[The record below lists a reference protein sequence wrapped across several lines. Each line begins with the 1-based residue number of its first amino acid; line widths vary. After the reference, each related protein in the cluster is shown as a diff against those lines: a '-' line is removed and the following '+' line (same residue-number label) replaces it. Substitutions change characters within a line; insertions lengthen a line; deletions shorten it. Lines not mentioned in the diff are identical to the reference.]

1 MKKLFLIIVIIFMV
15 LSIGLLATI
24 RIRYGGGNQFE
35 DRSSTPI
42 LPQSALKIVA
52 ALDEPPGNIAVS
64 ATGRIFITIHP
75 LSRPKTNKVV
85 ELINGKPVPYPEA
98 DAQQNL
104 FQAVLGLAIDR
115 QNRLWLLD
123 DGMQGIKQPRLLAF
137 DLQIDQLVKRYDFPS
152 EIAGFGSF
160 LNDLQIDPAGQK
172 IYIADTSTLAK
183 KPAIIIYD
191 TEQNTARRV
200 LENHP
205 SVVEQDWIINAGGH
219 KMVLGWGLFVVKP
232 AVDSIALDRNGEWLY
247 YGPMAHES
255 MFRVRTKDLNNRSLS
270 SEELGSKV
278 EKFGPKPLSDGL
290 SMDLADNIY
299 ITDVE
304 HGAILKLGSDRKLA
318 TLIKDARL
326 RWPDGLSFGPDNWLY
341 ISDSALQDVM
351 FKSKKYIR
359 SKAPYYIFKFKP
371 GPSGIA
377 GQ

>member
-1 MKKLFLIIVIIFMV
+1 MKKIFLTIVIIFLV
-15 LSIGLLATI
+15 FFIGLLAAI
-24 RIRYGGGNQFE
+24 RLRYGGGRDFE
-35 DRSSTPI
+35 DRSSSPL
-42 LPQSALKIVA
+42 LPSSALEIVA
-52 ALDEPPGNIAVS
+52 ALDEPPGNVAVS

-75 LSRPKTNKVV
+75 LSRPETNKVV
-85 ELINGKPVPYPEA
+85 ELIEGKPVPYPDA
-98 DAQQNL
+98 DSQQSV

-123 DGMQGIKQPRLLAF
+123 DGLQGIKQPRLLAF
-137 DLQIDQLVKRYDFPS
+137 DLQTNKRVKRFDFPS

-183 KPAIIIYD
+183 NPAIIIYD
-191 TEQNTARRV
+191 VEQNSARRV

-205 SVVEQDWIINAGGH
+205 SVVEQNWVINAPGR
-219 KMVLGWGLFVVKP
+219 KMLLWWGLFVVKP
-232 AVDSIALDRNGEWLY
+232 AVDSIALDRRGEWLY

-255 MFRVRTKDLNNRSLS
+255 MFRVKTDDLNNHTLTP
-270 SEELGSKV
+270 EQLGSKV
-278 EKFGPKPLSDGL
+278 EEFGPKPLSDGL
-290 SMDLADNIY
+290 SIDLDDTIY

-304 HGAILKLGSDRKLA
+304 HGAILTLGPDKNLK
-318 TLIKDARL
+318 TLIKDPRL
-326 RWPDGLSFGPDNWLY
+326 RWPDGLSFGPGDWLY

-351 FKSKKYIR
+351 FKSKNYIG

-371 GPSGIA
+371 GARGIA

>member
-1 MKKLFLIIVIIFMV
+1 MKKVFYIILIIFMV
-15 LSIGLLATI
+15 LLIGLLSTI
-24 RIRYGGGNQFE
+24 RIRYGGGRQFE
-35 DRSSTPI
+35 DRSSSPI
-42 LPQSALKIVA
+42 LPNTALKIVA

-75 LSRPKTNKVV
+75 LSRPEENKVV
-85 ELINGKPVPYPEA
+85 ELVDGTPVPYP
-98 DAQQNL
+98 DIDSQQNL

-123 DGMQGIKQPRLLAF
+123 DGIQGIKQPRLLAF
-137 DLQIDQLVKRYDFPS
+137 DLQTDQLVKRYDFPP

-160 LNDLQIDPAGQK
+160 LNDLQIDPPGHK

-191 TEQNTARRV
+191 TKQNSARRV
-200 LENHP
+200 LGNHP
-205 SVVEQDWIINAGGH
+205 SVVEQDWIINARGR
-219 KMVLGWGLFVVKP
+219 KMMLWWGLFVVKP
-232 AVDSIALDRNGEWLY
+232 AVDSIALDRNGQWLY

-255 MFRVRTKDLNNRSLS
+255 MFRVRTKDLNDRSLTS
-270 SEELGSKV
+270 QELGNKV

-290 SMDLADNIY
+290 SMDLKNNIY

-304 HGAILKLGSDRKLA
+304 HGAILKLGPDKNLK
-318 TLIKDARL
+318 TLIRDPRL

-371 GPSGIA
+371 GPRGIA